1 MRIAMLNAVRST
13 IYRILN
19 WADKALGPSVAI
31 DTFNEFQLRDIGLT
45 RDQDHIR
52 ARVGDTT
59 DPWHWPEE
67 CPEPAKPQPARQHIE
82 APRRVTASPRAS
94 VGENKDISISLC
106 D

>member
-1 MRIAMLNAVRST
+1 MLSAVRST
-13 IYRILN
+13 VYHVLN
-19 WADKALGPSVAI
+19 WVDKTLSPSVAI

-45 RDQDHIR
+45 RDQEHIR
-52 ARVGDTT
+52 ARVGDAS

-67 CPEPAKPQPARQHIE
+67 EDAPTKPQTSPGHDPVHRPQA
-82 APRRVTASPRAS
+82 AAVSPRAP